1 MLKYTLRVQPVK
13 FVLIWFVFV
22 GVKKCKMGVVVL
34 NDSRTI
40 CRLCG
45 KEQQGSTMP
54 IFENATSTL
63 QMDIAFFLPIQV
75 CTSASVTSD
84 TSAV

>member
-1 MLKYTLRVQPVK
+1 M

-22 GVKKCKMGVVVL
+22 GIKKCKMGVGLL
-34 NDSRTI
+34 NDSITV

-54 IFENATSTL
+54 IFDNTTSAL

-75 CTSASVTSD
+75 NTRTSITSGTSVK
-84 TSAV
+84 